1 MRWNIAESGN
11 QKKSERKDG
20 FGLEWWGGVNDSS
33 DKRSGTRKF
42 EGRMFEGRSVR
53 NGDGGCFNVL
63 SVYSCNTSS
72 VYVKLGGVVWF
83 NEK

>member
-1 MRWNIAESGN
+1 MTA
-11 QKKSERKDG
+11 
-20 FGLEWWGGVNDSS
+20 VT
-33 DKRSGTRKF
+33 SGTRKF